1 MDIRWKHNTR
11 QMACL
16 IVNMQFITS
25 NVFSTGTWAVE
36 KETFMTGEVLFWF
49 NICFFFYF
57 CIFWRNWLICKFALF
72 LFKLC
77 YCIFNSLS
85 WFNLTICFN
94 LRFRNMFRKF
104 IISLLNCSNSVFETL
119 LQIFL
124 WFNFLSIWPNLI
136 SVKVLMIL
144 MLPSNSRE
152 FYY

>member
-1 MDIRWKHNTR
+1 MCFQQELELWRKKLLWLEKFYFG
-11 QMACL
+11 L
-16 IVNMQFITS
+16 IFV
-25 NVFSTGTWAVE
+25 
-36 KETFMTGEVLFWF
+36 
-49 NICFFFYF
+49 FFYF